1 MSSISLYV
9 CVYIH
14 THLFFT
20 HSPVD
25 EHLSC
30 FLILA
35 VVLNASMN
43 IRVHV
48 SFQITVV
55 FRYIPRNGIAGSY
68 GSPIFSFL
76 RTSYTVL
83 NSDYTNLHSQQQCRR
98 ILFFSPTSSLTLL
111 FVLFLMLAILTGV
124 IRYLIVVLTCISL
137 MISDVEHLFMCLH
150 NILFLNIQFDG
161 F

>member
-1 MSSISLYV
+1 MYV

-25 EHLSC
+25 GHLSC

-35 VVLNASMN
+35 VVLNASVN

-98 ILFFSPTSSLTLL
+98 ILFFFSTSSLTLL
-111 FVLFLMLAILTGV
+111 FVFFLMLAILTGV
-124 IRYLIVVLTCISL
+124 IQYLIVVLTCISL
-137 MISDVEHLFMCLH
+137 MISDVEHLLLCLLT
-150 NILFLNIQFDG
+150 ICMASLEKMSI
-161 F
+161 